1 MADTNFGLLTAH
13 QKKTWSKDFW
23 SQARNYSF
31 INKFLGK
38 DSNSIIQHVDELTK
52 TAKGTQAIIT
62 LVADMEGDGVVGD
75 NRLKGNEEALK
86 SYEQVI
92 QYDQMRNGNHNEGR
106 MADQKTIVNFREQS
120 KDKLAYWL
128 SDRMDQ
134 LAFLTLSGRAY
145 TLRTNG
151 ATRVGSSLPD
161 LDFAADVAAPSDKR
175 FGQWDQGSQSIL
187 WGTGTGTIVNGAI
200 GTGDY
205 PTWEMLVQ
213 AKAYA
218 KDNFI
223 RCVREK
229 GGEECYHVFFTPQQ
243 MAKLKLDP
251 TYMQNLRHAQSR
263 DGSNA
268 LFTGSTVKVDGLY
281 LHEFRHVFNTAG
293 LSGSVLVPGGGAL
306 HSKWGASGDVDGAQA
321 LFCGA
326 QAMGMADIGD
336 SEWDEETD
344 DYKNSYGIAIAKML
358 GFLKPRFYTQYS
370 GGTVQ
375 DHGVL
380 SIYTAF

>member
-1 MADTNFGLLTAH
+1 MDTNFGLLTAH

-23 SQARNYSF
+23 SQARNFTF
-31 INKFLGK
+31 INKFMGK

-52 TAKGTQAIIT
+52 TQKGTQAIIT

-75 NRLKGNEEALK
+75 NRLKGNEEQLK

-92 QYDQMRNGNHNEGR
+92 QFDMMRNANANEGR
-106 MADQKTIVNFREQS
+106 MADQRTIVNFREQS
-120 KDKLAYWL
+120 KDKLSYWL

-134 LAFLTLSGRAY
+134 LAFLTLSGVPY
-145 TLRTNG
+145 TMRTNG
-151 ATRVGSSLPD
+151 VARVGSKLPD
-161 LDFAADVAAPSDKR
+161 LDFAADVVAPSSAR
-175 FGQWDQGSQSIL
+175 NATWDEGTKSLVINA
-187 WGTGTGTIVNGAI
+187 GTGGIVAGAI

-205 PTWEMLVQ
+205 PCWEMLVQ

-223 RCVREK
+223 RGVKEK
-229 GGEECYHVFFTPQQ
+229 GGDECYHVFFTPQQ
-243 MAKLKLDP
+243 FARLKLDP

-268 LFTGSTVKVDGLY
+268 LFTGSSVKVDGLY
-281 LHEFRHVFNTAG
+281 LHEFRHVYNTAG
-293 LSGSVLVPGGGAL
+293 ATAG
-306 HSKWGASGDVDGAQA
+306 SKWGGGGLINGAQA

-336 SEWDEETD
+336 SEWDEEED
-344 DYKNSYGIAIAKML
+344 DYKNKYGIAIAKML
-358 GFLKPRFYTQYS
+358 GFLKPQFYTQYS

>member
-1 MADTNFGLLTAH
+1 MDTNFGLLTAH

-23 SQARNYSF
+23 SQARDISF
-31 INKFLGK
+31 LNKFMGK
-38 DSNSIIQHVDELTK
+38 GSNSVVQHIDELTK
-52 TAKGTQAIIT
+52 TKKGTQAIIT

-75 NRLKGNEEALK
+75 NRLKGNEEGLK

-106 MADQKTIVNFREQS
+106 MADQRTIVNFREQS

-134 LAFLTLSGRAY
+134 LGFLTLSGVPY
-145 TLRTNG
+145 TMRTNG
-151 ATRVGSSLPD
+151 VARVGSKLPD
-161 LDFAADVAAPSDKR
+161 LDFAADVVAPSSAR
-175 FGQWDQGSQSIL
+175 NATWDEGTKSLVINA
-187 WGTGTGTIVNGAI
+187 GTGGIVAGAI

-205 PTWEMLVQ
+205 PCWEMLVQ

-223 RCVREK
+223 RGVREK

-281 LHEFRHVFNTAG
+281 LHEFRHVYNT
-293 LSGSVLVPGGGAL
+293 SGAANG
-306 HSKWGASGDVDGAQA
+306 SKWGAAGAINGAQA

-336 SEWDEETD
+336 SAWDEEIE
-344 DYKNSYGIAIAKML
+344 DYGNSYGIAIAKML
-358 GFLKPRFYTQYS
+358 GFLKPQFYTQYS

-380 SIYTAF
+380 SLYTAF

>member
-1 MADTNFGLLTAH
+1 MDTNFGLLTAH

-23 SQARNYSF
+23 SQARNFSF
-31 INKFLGK
+31 INKFMGK
-38 DSNSIIQHVDELTK
+38 GSNSVIQHIDELTK

-75 NRLKGNEEALK
+75 NRLKGNEEGLK

-92 QYDQMRNGNHNEGR
+92 QFDQMRNGNHNEGR
-106 MADQKTIVNFREQS
+106 MADQRTIVNFREQS

-128 SDRMDQ
+128 ADRMDQ
-134 LAFLTLSGRAY
+134 LAFLTLSGVPY
-145 TLRTNG
+145 TQKTNG
-151 ATRVGSSLPD
+151 AARVGSKLPD
-161 LDFAADVAAPSDKR
+161 LAFSVDNLVPTDKR
-175 FGQWDQGSQSIL
+175 YGQWDEGTKSMK
-187 WGTGTGTIVNGAI
+187 WGTGNGGIVAGAV

-205 PTWEMLVQ
+205 PCWEMLVQ

-223 RCVREK
+223 RGCKED

-243 MAKLKLDP
+243 MARMKMDP
-251 TYMQNLRHAQSR
+251 TYRDNLRHAQAR
-263 DGSNA
+263 DSKNP
-268 LFTGSTVKVDGLY
+268 LFTGTTVKVDGLY
-281 LHEFRHVFNTAG
+281 LHEFRHVYNT
-293 LSGSVLVPGGGAL
+293 SGTAT
-306 HSKWGASGDVDGAQA
+306 KWGAGNLIDGAQA
-321 LFCGA
+321 LFLGA
-326 QAMGMADIGD
+326 QALGMADIGD
-336 SEWDEETD
+336 SEWDEEDD

-358 GFLKPRFYTQYS
+358 GFLRPRFYTQYS

-375 DHGVL
+375 DHGAL